1 MLSYDVP
8 HLGRHFCFDGK
19 CGLPWNSD
27 SLNCGF
33 VNFAPDTGPYIDG
46 LEDLTAPHTNEPTTL
61 DERAT
66 FRRRHVGKC

>member
-1 MLSYDVP
+1 MASDVP
-8 HLGRHFCFDGK
+8 HLDLHFCFDGK

-33 VNFAPDTGPYIDG
+33 VQFPPDTGPYIDG
-46 LEDLTAPHTNEPTTL
+46 LDELTAPHTNGPTTL

-66 FRRRHVGKC
+66 SRRRHVDKC